1 MKTRLAFPKCAIA
14 AFALITGFSA
24 TACTGT
30 DVAEDGAWSPS
41 RPIEMIAPAATGGGW
56 DTLARTSTRLLDE
69 AGLNDKQ
76 FRVINKPG
84 AGGAIGWAYIAANS
98 GDPHK
103 LFVTSPPMLLVP
115 MTGQA
120 QNDYTEFTPIA
131 RLATDYMVYVV
142 PGNSPIESFEEVAEQ
157 LRTRPGSFPVAGGSS
172 PGSMDHVAVA
182 GAALAVGAEPSDLN
196 YVAFDGGGEAM
207 TALLGGHVSMAVTG
221 GGEATGLIESGKV
234 KALAVS
240 APERIESMPDVPT
253 LTELGYDFTFDI
265 WRGVM
270 APGDLTDSQV
280 DYYENLFSQLV
291 ELESWQ
297 TESARLGWVD
307 SYLGAEDFQA
317 FLDET
322 NAEFAEILEEVGLAR
337 GSATS

>member
-1 MKTRLAFPKCAIA
+1 MKKRLAFPLSVVSA
-14 AFALITGFSA
+14 AALFAA
-24 TACTGT
+24 TACTGA
-30 DVAEDGAWSPS
+30 DAAQDGAWSPT

-56 DTLARTSTRLLDE
+56 DTLARTSTRLIEE
-69 AGLNDKQ
+69 AELNDKP

-84 AGGAIGWAYIAANS
+84 AGGAIGWAYMAANS

-142 PGNSPIESFEEVAEQ
+142 PGDSPIESFDEVAEK
-157 LRTRPGSFPVAGGSS
+157 LRERPGSFPIAGGSS

-182 GAALAVGAEPSDLN
+182 GAALAAGVDPSDVN

-207 TALLGGHVSMAVTG
+207 TALLGGHVSMGVTG

-253 LTELGYDFTFDI
+253 LQELGYDFTFDI

-270 APGDLTDSQV
+270 AAGDLTDEQV
-280 DYYENLFSQLV
+280 DYYENMFSQLV
-291 ELESWQ
+291 ELESWK
-297 TESARLGWVD
+297 TESSRLGWVD
-307 SYLGAEDFQA
+307 SYLGADDFKQ
-317 FLDET
+317 FLDDT
-322 NAEFAEILEEVGLAR
+322 NKEFAEILTEVGLAR
-337 GSATS
+337 EVETS

>member
-1 MKTRLAFPKCAIA
+1 MRKRLAFPVCAVA
-14 AFALITGFSA
+14 AFAVFTA
-24 TACTGT
+24 TACTEAE
-30 DVAEDGAWSPS
+30 VSEDGAWSPS
-41 RPIEMIAPAATGGGW
+41 QPIEMVAPAATGGGW

-69 AGLNDKQ
+69 AGLADKQ

-84 AGGAIGWAYIAANS
+84 AGGAIGWAYMAAHS

-120 QNDYTEFTPIA
+120 QNEYTEYTPIA

-142 PGNSPIESFEEVAEQ
+142 PGDSPITSFDEAAEQ
-157 LRTRPGSFPVAGGSS
+157 LRSRPQSFAVAGGSS

-182 GAALAVGAEPSDLN
+182 GASLAVGADPTELN
-196 YVAFDGGGEAM
+196 YVAFNGGGEAM
-207 TALLGGHVSMAVTG
+207 TALLGGHVDMGVTG
-221 GGEATGLIESGKV
+221 GGEATGLIDSGKIR
-234 KALAVS
+234 ALAVS
-240 APERIESMPDVPT
+240 APERVESMPDVPT

-270 APGDLTDSQV
+270 APGDLTAAQV
-280 DYYENLFSQLV
+280 EYYENLFSQLV
-291 ELESWQ
+291 ELESWKV
-297 TESARLGWVD
+297 ESARLGWVD
-307 SYLGAEDFQA
+307 SYLGSADFAQ

-322 NAEFAEILEEVGLAR
+322 NDEFAEILDEVGLAR
-337 GSATS
+337 NAGTS